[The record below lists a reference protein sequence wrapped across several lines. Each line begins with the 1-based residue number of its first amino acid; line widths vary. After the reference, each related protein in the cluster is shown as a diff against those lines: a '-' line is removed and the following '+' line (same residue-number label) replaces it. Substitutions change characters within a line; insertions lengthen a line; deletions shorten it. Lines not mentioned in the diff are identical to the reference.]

1 MHEALWAGVD
11 LKLEYASFHLRQM
24 IKAVDPPRW
33 TTYEVAAQAAGAIID
48 TGWQRKVYPSLDAF
62 LVTTR
67 CVSELIKCCFGAD
80 VGHWKVRN
88 WFDTLDPAE
97 QARRRVFHARFA
109 KTADAFRDLPLSQA
123 RDVVAHRT
131 GVAAVQVTINTW
143 FGVTYVGGPIEPVPS
158 SVSRPAALTDASVPV
173 PAPLWS
179 DFTIDGQPLFQAAQD
194 YLDAARVLVSEAR
207 TLALAVHG
215 SNLLT
220 PPPG

>member
-11 LKLEYASFHLRQM
+11 LKVEYASFHLQQV
-24 IKAVDPPRW
+24 IEALDPPRW

-80 VGHWKVRN
+80 LGHPKVKG
-88 WFDTLDPAE
+88 WFLKLDPAE
-97 QARRRVFHARFA
+97 QSRRRMFGEQFA

-131 GVAAVQVTINTW
+131 GVAAVQVTINTL
-143 FGVTYVGGPIEPVPS
+143 FGVTYVGGPIEPVPT
-158 SVSRPAALTDASVPV
+158 SVNRPAAAGDVSVPV

-179 DFTIDGQPLFQAAQD
+179 DFTIEGQPLFQVAQG
-194 YLDAARVLVSEAR
+194 YLDAARALVSEAR

-215 SNLLT
+215 SNALT